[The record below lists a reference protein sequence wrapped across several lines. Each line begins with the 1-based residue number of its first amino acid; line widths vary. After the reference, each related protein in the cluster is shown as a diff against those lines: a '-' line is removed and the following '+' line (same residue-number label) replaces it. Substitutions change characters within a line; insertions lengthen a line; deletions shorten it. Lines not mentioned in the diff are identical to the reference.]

1 MQQRQPNYSTSAV
14 VDNNRG
20 VGWGRNRQTADP
32 TPCDHT
38 TAGQKDDPA
47 PVCGRHTKP
56 YRRTGDGSTP
66 GSCAPRERPRNIS
79 RRRASATSMRAM
91 AIDSTS
97 AIAAATA
104 AAAASTV
111 MMAAEQD
118 RCR

>member
-1 MQQRQPNYSTSAV
+1 MQQCQPDNPAGTV
-14 VDNNRG
+14 GNNRG

-47 PVCGRHTKP
+47 PVCGRHTRP
-56 YRRTGDGSTP
+56 YRRTGVSSTP
-66 GSCAPRERPRNIS
+66 GSCAQHDRPRNIS
-79 RRRASATSMRAM
+79 RRRASATSMREI

-97 AIAAATA
+97 AIAPATA
-104 AAAASTV
+104 ATVTSTV

>member
-1 MQQRQPNYSTSAV
+1 MQQCQPNNPAGTV
-14 VDNNRG
+14 GNNRG

-38 TAGQKDDPA
+38 TAEQKDDPA
-47 PVCGRHTKP
+47 PVCGRHTRP
-56 YRRTGDGSTP
+56 YRRPGVSSTP
-66 GSCAPRERPRNIS
+66 GSCAQHDRPRNIS
-79 RRRASATSMRAM
+79 RRASATSMREI

-97 AIAAATA
+97 AIAPATA
-104 AAAASTV
+104 ATVTSTV